1 MTNLETAKAFFD
13 SCENGNGWEDC
24 KKYCSLDAKFRGQ
37 GGVFHPPQAPQP
49 NLGGSLENYTDW
61 MKLIAKQVMPG
72 SYLTDV
78 VYAYDP
84 NSTTALFSATFN
96 GKHTETPEGV
106 PLPPPTQRTVAS
118 DYVYKIHLN
127 EDGKIDNLVEQ
138 ILLVYNFSAIFYIF
152 FLSHYSMSWLM
163 SHGMIFW
170 SFLLL
175 CSGL

>member
-1 MTNLETAKAFFD
+1 MVVLNKLHLKEDITMMNLETAKAFFD

-24 KKYCSLDAKFRGQ
+24 KKYCSSDAKFRGQ

-72 SYLTDV
+72 CYLTDL

-84 NSTTALFSATFN
+84 SSSTALFSATFN

-106 PLPPPTQRTVAS
+106 PLPPPTQKSVAS

-127 EDGKIDNLVEQ
+127 EDGKIDNLVKIWNSEWAAKEMGW
-138 ILLVYNFSAIFYIF
+138 ID
-152 FLSHYSMSWLM
+152 
-163 SHGMIFW
+163 
-170 SFLLL
+170 
-175 CSGL
+175 